1 VAGSWENSNRVRNIS
16 DQPTPVLHG
25 GDDDDDDDDDKPAS
39 VFHIVHQD
47 VGPNLGTTAYVTTSK
62 GIKLLLLLS
71 LSSSAAAS
79 SSFVN

>member
-1 VAGSWENSNRVRNIS
+1 MAGSCENSNRVRKIS

-25 GDDDDDDDDDKPAS
+25 GDDDNDKPAS
-39 VFHIVHQD
+39 IFHTIHQD

-71 LSSSAAAS
+71 
-79 SSFVN
+79 